1 MKKTFYEVL
10 EVSESASPEI
20 IEKAY
25 KVLAKKYHPDLQ
37 EAGNK
42 KQAEAK
48 MKEINEAY
56 EVLGN
61 NEKKSE
67 YDAKLRMER
76 EQEEAEHKQSSYGQA
91 MNNMQYQNSNGAN
104 MEYNNHDVENWQENQ
119 KAAYD
124 LNSKKYERKVQKEE
138 QKQRQKMQENLNKEY
153 QNAYENYLR
162 SLGYKVKHKITK
174 ENIRDIIIVIIIM
187 VIIITA
193 LWFIPPTHDWM
204 VNFYESNPILK
215 TFIDIIVAIVT
226 GIFSGIWKFITSLF
240 GG

>member
-1 MKKTFYEVL
+1 MKKTLYEIL
-10 EVSESASPEI
+10 EVSENASPEI

-25 KVLAKKYHPDLQ
+25 KVLAKKYHPDLH
-37 EAGNK
+37 AIGDK
-42 KQAEAK
+42 TQAETK

-56 EVLGN
+56 EILGN
-61 NEKKSE
+61 SEKKSE
-67 YDAKLRMER
+67 YDAKLKMER
-76 EQEEAEHKQSSYGQA
+76 DQEETENRQSGYKQA
-91 MNNMQYQNSNGAN
+91 MNNMQYQNSNATN
-104 MEYNNHDVENWQENQ
+104 MEYYNHDVKNWQENQ
-119 KAAYD
+119 REAYD
-124 LNSKKYERKVQKEE
+124 LENKEYKRRLQKEE

-162 SLGYKVKHKITK
+162 NLGYKVKHKITK

-187 VIIITA
+187 AIIITA
-193 LWFIPPTHDWM
+193 LWFIPPTHNWM
-204 VNFYESNPILK
+204 VNFYESNPIIK